1 MKENSNNLVAS
12 IKRGIKDSFNFD
24 GKSNR
29 FEFITYFIFVVFVYL
44 GVVFLLYQIIEYF
57 VLPVMLDSLF
67 FNFYLFLSFL
77 MAISSL
83 ANGIRRIN
91 DLKMSRWSI
100 ILGFIPIL
108 GILFVVYLAIKKGEE
123 SFNS

>member
-12 IKRGIKDSFNFD
+12 IKRGINDSFNFD

-29 FEFITYFIFVVFVYL
+29 FEFITYFIFAVLFIW
-44 GVVFLLYQIIEYF
+44 GGVFLLYQIIEYF

>member
-44 GVVFLLYQIIEYF
+44 GGVFLLYQIIEYF
-57 VLPVMLDSLF
+57 VLPDSLF
-67 FNFYLFLSFL
+67 FNFYIFLSFL
-77 MAISSL
+77 MGISFL
-83 ANGIRRIN
+83 ANVIRRIN

-123 SFNS
+123 SFNP

>member
-29 FEFITYFIFVVFVYL
+29 FEFITYFIFAVLFIY
-44 GVVFLLYQIIEYF
+44 GGGFLLYQIIEYF
-57 VLPVMLDSLF
+57 VLPDSLF
-67 FNFYLFLSFL
+67 FNFYIFLSFL
-77 MAISSL
+77 MGISFL
-83 ANGIRRIN
+83 ANVIRRIN

-108 GILFVVYLAIKKGEE
+108 GILFVVYLAIKQGEE

>member
-44 GVVFLLYQIIEYF
+44 GGVFLLYQIIEYF
-57 VLPVMLDSLF
+57 VLPDSLF
-67 FNFYLFLSFL
+67 FNFYIFLSFL
-77 MAISSL
+77 MGISFL
-83 ANGIRRIN
+83 ANVIRRIN

-123 SFNS
+123 SYNP

>member
-29 FEFITYFIFVVFVYL
+29 FEFITYFIFAVFVYL

-57 VLPVMLDSLF
+57 VLPDSLF
-67 FNFYLFLSFL
+67 FNFYIFLSFL
-77 MAISSL
+77 MGISFL
-83 ANGIRRIN
+83 ANVIRRIN

-100 ILGFIPIL
+100 ILGFIPIFL
-108 GILFVVYLAIKKGEE
+108 ILFKSIFSCFLSLAE
-123 SFNS
+123 

>member
-29 FEFITYFIFVVFVYL
+29 FEFITYFIFAVLFIYGSGL
-44 GVVFLLYQIIEYF
+44 LLYQIIEYF

>member
-29 FEFITYFIFVVFVYL
+29 FEFITYFIFAVLFIYGSGL
-44 GVVFLLYQIIEYF
+44 LLYQIIEYF
-57 VLPVMLDSLF
+57 VLPDSLF
-67 FNFYLFLSFL
+67 FNFYIFLSFL
-77 MAISSL
+77 MGISFL
-83 ANGIRRIN
+83 ANVIRRIN

>member
-29 FEFITYFIFVVFVYL
+29 FEFITYFIFAVLFIYGSGL
-44 GVVFLLYQIIEYF
+44 LLYQIIEYF

-67 FNFYLFLSFL
+67 F
-77 MAISSL
+77 
-83 ANGIRRIN
+83 
-91 DLKMSRWSI
+91 
-100 ILGFIPIL
+100 
-108 GILFVVYLAIKKGEE
+108 
-123 SFNS
+123 

>member
-57 VLPVMLDSLF
+57 VLPDSLF
-67 FNFYLFLSFL
+67 FNFYIFLSFL
-77 MAISSL
+77 MGISFL
-83 ANGIRRIN
+83 ANVIRRIN

-123 SFNS
+123 SYNS

>member
-57 VLPVMLDSLF
+57 VLPDSLF
-67 FNFYLFLSFL
+67 FNFYIFLSFL
-77 MAISSL
+77 MGISFL
-83 ANGIRRIN
+83 ANVIRRIN

>member
-12 IKRGIKDSFNFD
+12 IKRGINDSFNFD

-29 FEFITYFIFVVFVYL
+29 FEFITYFIFAVLFIW
-44 GVVFLLYQIIEYF
+44 GGTFLTVQIIEYF
-57 VLPVMLDSLF
+57 VLPYSLF
-67 FNFYLFLSFL
+67 LIFYALSFL

-83 ANGIRRIN
+83 ANIIRRIN

-123 SFNS
+123 SFNP

>member
-29 FEFITYFIFVVFVYL
+29 FEFITYFIFAVLFIYGSGL
-44 GVVFLLYQIIEYF
+44 LLYQIIEYF

-108 GILFVVYLAIKKGEE
+108 GILFVVYLAIKQGEE

>member
-12 IKRGIKDSFNFD
+12 IKRGINDSFNFD

-29 FEFITYFIFVVFVYL
+29 FEFITYFIFAVLFIY
-44 GVVFLLYQIIEYF
+44 GGGFLLYQIIEYF
-57 VLPVMLDSLF
+57 VLPDSL
-67 FNFYLFLSFL
+67 FNFYLFFSFL

-83 ANGIRRIN
+83 ANIIRRIN

-123 SFNS
+123 SYNS

>member
-1 MKENSNNLVAS
+1 M
-12 IKRGIKDSFNFD
+12 
-24 GKSNR
+24 
-29 FEFITYFIFVVFVYL
+29 FIYGSGL
-44 GVVFLLYQIIEYF
+44 LLYQIIEYF

>member
-29 FEFITYFIFVVFVYL
+29 FEFITYFIFAVLFIYGSGL
-44 GVVFLLYQIIEYF
+44 LLYQIIEYF

-123 SFNS
+123 SYNS

>member
-29 FEFITYFIFVVFVYL
+29 FEFITYFIFAVLFIY
-44 GVVFLLYQIIEYF
+44 GSGLLLFPIIEYF
-57 VLPVMLDSLF
+57 VLPVMFDSLF

-123 SFNS
+123 SYNS

>member
-1 MKENSNNLVAS
+1 MKENSNNLVVS

-29 FEFITYFIFVVFVYL
+29 FEFITYFIFVVFVYW

-57 VLPVMLDSLF
+57 VLPDSLF
-67 FNFYLFLSFL
+67 FNFYIFLSFL
-77 MAISSL
+77 MGISFL
-83 ANGIRRIN
+83 ANVIRRIN

-108 GILFVVYLAIKKGEE
+108 GILFVVYLAIKQGEE

>member
-12 IKRGIKDSFNFD
+12 IKRGINDSFNFD

-29 FEFITYFIFVVFVYL
+29 FEFITYFIFVVFVYW

-57 VLPVMLDSLF
+57 VLPDSLF
-67 FNFYLFLSFL
+67 FNFYIFLSFL
-77 MAISSL
+77 MGISFL
-83 ANGIRRIN
+83 ANVIRRIN

-108 GILFVVYLAIKKGEE
+108 GILFVVYLAIKQGEE

>member
-57 VLPVMLDSLF
+57 VLPDSLF
-67 FNFYLFLSFL
+67 FNFYIFLSFL
-77 MAISSL
+77 MGISFL
-83 ANGIRRIN
+83 ANVIRRIN

-108 GILFVVYLAIKKGEE
+108 GILFVVYLAIKQGEE

>member
-1 MKENSNNLVAS
+1 
-12 IKRGIKDSFNFD
+12 
-24 GKSNR
+24 
-29 FEFITYFIFVVFVYL
+29 
-44 GVVFLLYQIIEYF
+44 
-57 VLPVMLDSLF
+57 MLDSLF

>member
-29 FEFITYFIFVVFVYL
+29 FEFITYFIFAVLFIY
-44 GVVFLLYQIIEYF
+44 GGGFLLYQIIEYF
-57 VLPVMLDSLF
+57 VLPDSL

>member
-29 FEFITYFIFVVFVYL
+29 FEFITYFIFAVLFIYGSGL
-44 GVVFLLYQIIEYF
+44 LLYQIIEYF
-57 VLPVMLDSLF
+57 VLPDSLF
-67 FNFYLFLSFL
+67 FNFYIFLSFL
-77 MAISSL
+77 MGISFL
-83 ANGIRRIN
+83 ANVIRRIN

-108 GILFVVYLAIKKGEE
+108 GILFVVYLAIKQGEE

>member
-29 FEFITYFIFVVFVYL
+29 FEFITYFIFAVLFIW
-44 GVVFLLYQIIEYF
+44 GGAFLLNQIIEYF

-123 SFNS
+123 SYNS

>member
-29 FEFITYFIFVVFVYL
+29 FEFITYFIFAVLFIYGSGL
-44 GVVFLLYQIIEYF
+44 LLYQIIEYF

-67 FNFYLFLSFL
+67 FNFYIFLSFL
-77 MAISSL
+77 MGISSL
-83 ANGIRRIN
+83 ANIIRRIN

-108 GILFVVYLAIKKGEE
+108 GILFVVYLAIKEGEE

>member
-29 FEFITYFIFVVFVYL
+29 FEFITYFIFVVFVYW

-57 VLPVMLDSLF
+57 VLPDSLF
-67 FNFYLFLSFL
+67 FNFYIFLSFL
-77 MAISSL
+77 MGISFL
-83 ANGIRRIN
+83 ANVIRRIN

-108 GILFVVYLAIKKGEE
+108 GILFVVYLAIKQGEE

>member
-29 FEFITYFIFVVFVYL
+29 FEFITYFIFVVFVYW

-57 VLPVMLDSLF
+57 VLPDSLF
-67 FNFYLFLSFL
+67 FNFYIFLSFL
-77 MAISSL
+77 MGISFL
-83 ANGIRRIN
+83 ANVIRRIN

>member
-57 VLPVMLDSLF
+57 VLPDSLF
-67 FNFYLFLSFL
+67 FNSYIFLSFL
-77 MAISSL
+77 MGISFL
-83 ANGIRRIN
+83 ANVIRRIN

-108 GILFVVYLAIKKGEE
+108 GILFVVYLAIKQGEE

>member
-29 FEFITYFIFVVFVYL
+29 FEFITYFIFAVLFIY
-44 GVVFLLYQIIEYF
+44 GGGFLLYQIIEYF
-57 VLPVMLDSLF
+57 VLPDSL
-67 FNFYLFLSFL
+67 FNFYLFFSFL

-83 ANGIRRIN
+83 ANIIRRIN

-123 SFNS
+123 SFNP

>member
-29 FEFITYFIFVVFVYL
+29 FEFITYFIFAVLFIYGSGL
-44 GVVFLLYQIIEYF
+44 LLYQIIEYF

-67 FNFYLFLSFL
+67 FNFYIFLSFL
-77 MAISSL
+77 MGISFL
-83 ANGIRRIN
+83 ANVIRRIN

-108 GILFVVYLAIKKGEE
+108 GILFVVYLAIKQGEE

>member
-44 GVVFLLYQIIEYF
+44 GVLFLLYQIIEYF

-67 FNFYLFLSFL
+67 FNFYIFLSFL
-77 MAISSL
+77 MGISFL
-83 ANGIRRIN
+83 ANVIRRIN

-108 GILFVVYLAIKKGEE
+108 GILFVVYLAIKQGEE

>member
-29 FEFITYFIFVVFVYL
+29 FEFITYFIFVVFVYW

-57 VLPVMLDSLF
+57 VLPDSL
-67 FNFYLFLSFL
+67 FNFYLFFSFL

-108 GILFVVYLAIKKGEE
+108 GILFVVYLAIKQGEE

>member
-57 VLPVMLDSLF
+57 VLSDSLF
-67 FNFYLFLSFL
+67 FNFYIFLSFL
-77 MAISSL
+77 MGISFL
-83 ANGIRRIN
+83 ANVIRRIN

>member
-29 FEFITYFIFVVFVYL
+29 FEFITYFIFVVFVYW

-57 VLPVMLDSLF
+57 VLPDSL
-67 FNFYLFLSFL
+67 FNFYLFFSFL

>member
-29 FEFITYFIFVVFVYL
+29 FEFITYFIFAVLFIYGSGL
-44 GVVFLLYQIIEYF
+44 LLYQIIEYF

-77 MAISSL
+77 MGISFL
-83 ANGIRRIN
+83 ANVIRRIN

-108 GILFVVYLAIKKGEE
+108 GILFVVYLAIKQGEE

>member
-12 IKRGIKDSFNFD
+12 IKRGSKDSFNFD

-29 FEFITYFIFVVFVYL
+29 FEFITYFIFVVFVYW

-57 VLPVMLDSLF
+57 VLPDSLF
-67 FNFYLFLSFL
+67 FNFYIFLSFL
-77 MAISSL
+77 MGISFL
-83 ANGIRRIN
+83 ANVIRRIN

-108 GILFVVYLAIKKGEE
+108 GILFVVYLAIKQGEE

>member
-1 MKENSNNLVAS
+1 MKKHSNNLVAS

-57 VLPVMLDSLF
+57 VLPDSLF
-67 FNFYLFLSFL
+67 FNFYIFLSFL
-77 MAISSL
+77 MGISFL
-83 ANGIRRIN
+83 ANVIRRIN

>member
-44 GVVFLLYQIIEYF
+44 GGVFLLYQIIEYF
-57 VLPVMLDSLF
+57 VLPDSLF
-67 FNFYLFLSFL
+67 FNFYIFLSFL
-77 MAISSL
+77 MGISFL
-83 ANGIRRIN
+83 ANVIRRIN

-108 GILFVVYLAIKKGEE
+108 GILFVVYLAIKQGEE
-123 SFNS
+123 GFNS